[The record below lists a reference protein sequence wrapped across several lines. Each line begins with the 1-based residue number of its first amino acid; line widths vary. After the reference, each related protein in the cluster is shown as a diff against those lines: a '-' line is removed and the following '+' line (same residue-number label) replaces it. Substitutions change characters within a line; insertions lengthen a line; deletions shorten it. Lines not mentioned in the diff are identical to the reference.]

1 MNNTCRVRT
10 RVYSFVPRLVSVLF
24 LIFLFLVPLS
34 PSKTSGK
41 SAEITCT
48 PDPHNEIATD
58 KNLPLGCE
66 MTLSSS
72 FYHEIQGNPLLYEWY
87 GPFSPS
93 TISEPEVF
101 MPEGTHAV
109 SLLTFDGV
117 QRSAPH
123 VLYITVDP
131 AFSISAAAKKGKVVV
146 TWPHVQGATRF
157 DIYRAKESDPSRF
170 EKIAEL
176 PAATTSYTN
185 VNLCDATYL
194 YAVGA
199 LSNRQWLYSQVKSS
213 HPYLTSPM
221 CNYPPVIYSA
231 PITKGIVGLKYT
243 YDVQG
248 SDPLGDMLTYSLLS
262 PPAGMRINSQSGL
275 IEWTPPSLGD
285 YEVTVKVKDCKGSYK
300 IQKFII
306 EVDELPDINRNPI
319 ADAGGPYAAE
329 VGQPISF
336 DGSSSYDPD
345 GDPLLYAWIFGDGS
359 SGNGASPSH
368 AYGAPGTYQVTL
380 TVSDGRGGTAT
391 DATTASIQQCLPP
404 TVGFSSNP
412 AAIRQGESCTLLW
425 TSKNASTLSIDHGI
439 GDVGASGTITIQPQA
454 TTTYTITATGRCGTA
469 AESVTVIV
477 HSPPVVHLTAVPGSI
492 AAGQTSKLSWTSENA
507 DTVTIDQGIGPV
519 TPNGSLAVAPTSTT
533 TYTITA
539 SGPGGTATD
548 SATITVYQP
557 PHVSLTSQPQAIAEG
572 GASIL
577 TWTSE
582 NADSAFLDN
591 GLGNVAV
598 NGSLAVSPAETTTYA
613 ITVQG
618 PGGTATASASV
629 TVLHKPAV
637 IIAASPDTIDAG
649 ETATLTWTSTNADS
663 ASLDQGI
670 GAVEVNGSLQVS
682 PSETTTY
689 TITATSPGGIATA
702 SVPVGVNHP
711 QLQRK
716 ACAYITN
723 MESGDVTVV
732 DISTNSIITRIP
744 VGTAPYGVAVS
755 PDGDRVYIACGGSDG
770 GIYVIDTITNT
781 VAGTIEGIYA
791 TTLAVNPDGSIIYAV
806 SAVDGTLTAIDAHSH
821 GVIGVVQTGPS
832 PFGIAVKPDGTRI
845 YITSMEDGTMRVIDA
860 ATLAVIDTVQIV
872 YTGKPLWD
880 VEVSPDG
887 AFVYVVSSD
896 SCLLAVIDTNTDAF
910 VNSHFYMPE
919 RHLGRCYLAVSPD
932 GNRIYLS
939 INNSTYSAGS
949 VYVIDT
955 LSLGVVNRITAVS
968 PSDLSFTPDG
978 TFLYVPDSGANG
990 VMVIDSGSDSAAAFL
1005 GDDFSRPTTCGHF
1018 ITKHR
1023 ERITGRIVA
1032 DGAGVEGIMVT
1043 LTDGRMTWSCPT
1055 DAQGRYIFYAPP
1067 GSYTLFFSGRGYAFA
1082 QQNLAVNVSDREISI
1097 TDTEVLLGVK
1107 IWSEP
1112 GSIASGRTALLLWSS
1127 IKASSITIDQGIG
1140 SVGTSGSYAI
1150 SPNETT
1156 TYTITAFDG
1165 QGRTVTDQVTVTV
1178 FPQPQVNISAEPQV
1192 ILKGQP
1198 ATLSWT
1204 STNADTLTLG
1214 PYGWNLENIGSIT
1227 VFPQETTTYTITA
1240 SGPGGIATAS
1250 ATVTVYEP
1258 PQVTIS
1264 ANPQTIYAG
1273 ESSLLTWSS
1282 SNVDHVSIDNGIG
1295 NVEPGGSMTVN
1306 PAKTTTYTITAS
1318 GPGGVAEASAT
1329 LTVNSIISLHI
1340 DSPAEGALI
1349 DRPDILVKGTMT
1361 NVYGNET
1368 GVTVNGVPA
1377 VIHGDRFFVN
1387 HVPLSPGENSLIVR
1401 AADVQGNASE
1411 VVIPL
1416 DCEVTGPYIT
1426 LSVNDAAGISP
1437 FESIL
1442 RVESFFEPDSL
1453 TFSDSGPG
1461 QIEYLDGSDTNER
1474 LIKIPNAGVYFI
1486 TARVYKT
1493 GVLYTDTIG
1502 TVVHDRTELDGML
1515 RQKWA
1520 GMRTA
1525 LLNNDIDTAVK
1536 DISSRTKN
1544 IYRNAFG
1551 YLTDSQRS
1559 SLVNEIGDIRLIK
1572 MRGTGVEYDI
1582 QTTRDGTLYSYIL
1595 LFDLDEDGM
1604 WKVAN
1609 F

>member
-1 MNNTCRVRT
+1 LLCLPSQNSCETEEVVFMNNTCRVRT
-10 RVYSFVPRLVSVLF
+10 RVYSFVPKLTTGLF

-34 PSKTSGK
+34 PSNTSGE
-41 SAEITCT
+41 SAEINCI
-48 PDPHNEIATD
+48 PDPHDEIATD

-66 MTLSSS
+66 MTLSGS
-72 FYHEIQGNPLLYEWY
+72 FYHDIQGDPLLYEWY

-123 VLYITVDP
+123 VLYITVGP

-146 TWPHVQGATRF
+146 TWPHVQGATRL

-170 EKIAEL
+170 EKITQL
-176 PAATTSYTN
+176 PAATTSYTDA
-185 VNLCDATYL
+185 NLCDATYL

-199 LSNRQWLYSQVKSS
+199 LSNGQWLYSQVKSS

-221 CNYPPVIYSA
+221 CNYPPVISSS

-275 IEWTPPSLGD
+275 IEWTPPSEGD

-300 IQKFII
+300 MQKFVI

-319 ADAGGPYAAE
+319 ADAGGPYSAE
-329 VGQPISF
+329 VGQQISF

-345 GDPLLYAWIFGDGS
+345 GDPLAYTWSFGDGS
-359 SGNGASPSH
+359 IGSGASPSH
-368 AYGAPGTYQVTL
+368 AYGASGTYQVKL

-412 AAIRQGESCTLLW
+412 AAIRQGESCTLIW
-425 TSKNASTLSIDHGI
+425 TSENAASVSIDNGI
-439 GDVGASGTITIQPQA
+439 GIVGSSGTITVQPQA
-454 TTTYTITATGRCGTA
+454 TTTYTITATGRCGTVT
-469 AESVTVIV
+469 ESVTVIV
-477 HSPPVVHLTAVPGSI
+477 HSPPVVHMTAVPGSI
-492 AAGQTSKLSWTSENA
+492 ATGQTSQLSWTSENA
-507 DTVTIDQGIGPV
+507 DAVIIDQGIGPV
-519 TPNGSLAVAPTSTT
+519 TPNGSLAVAPSATA

-557 PHVSLTSQPQAIAEG
+557 PHVSLTAQPQAISEG
-572 GASIL
+572 GTATL

-582 NADSAFLDN
+582 NADSALLDN

-598 NGSLAVSPAETTTYA
+598 NGSLAVSPAETTSYS

-618 PGGTATASASV
+618 PGGTATATASV

-637 IIAASPDTIDAG
+637 VIAASPDTIDAG
-649 ETATLTWTSTNADS
+649 KTATLTWTSTNADS

-670 GAVEVNGSLQVS
+670 GTVEVNGSLQMS

-689 TITATSPGGIATA
+689 TITATGPGGIATA
-702 SVPVGVNHP
+702 SVAVAVNHP

-723 MESGDVTVV
+723 MESNDVTVV
-732 DISTNSIITRIP
+732 DISTNSVITRIP

-755 PDGDRVYIACGGSDG
+755 PDGDRVYIACGENDG
-770 GIYVIDTITNT
+770 GIYIIDTVTNT
-781 VAGTIEGIYA
+781 VAGTIEGMHA

-806 SAVDGTLTAIDAHSH
+806 SADDGTLTAIDAHSH
-821 GVIGVVQTGPS
+821 GVIGAAQAGPS

-860 ATLAVIDTVQIV
+860 ATLAVIDTVQIA
-872 YTGKPLWD
+872 YTGNPLWD

-887 AFVYVVSSD
+887 AFVYVVSSA
-896 SCLLAVIDTNTDAF
+896 SCLLAVIDTSTDAF
-910 VNSHFYMPE
+910 VNSHYYMPE

-939 INNSTYSAGS
+939 MNNSTYSAGS
-949 VYVIDT
+949 VSIIDA
-955 LSLGVVNRITAVS
+955 LSLGVVNRMSAVS

-1005 GDDFSRPTTCGHF
+1005 GDDFNRPTTCGHF

-1043 LTDGRMTWSCPT
+1043 LTDGRMAWSCPT

-1067 GSYTLFFSGRGYAFA
+1067 GSYTLSFSGRGYTFA

-1112 GSIASGRTALLLWSS
+1112 DSIASGKTALLLWSS

-1156 TYTITAFDG
+1156 TYTITA
-1165 QGRTVTDQVTVTV
+1165 
-1178 FPQPQVNISAEPQV
+1178 
-1192 ILKGQP
+1192 
-1198 ATLSWT
+1198 
-1204 STNADTLTLG
+1204 
-1214 PYGWNLENIGSIT
+1214 
-1227 VFPQETTTYTITA
+1227 

-1250 ATVTVYEP
+1250 ATVTVYEA

-1273 ESSLLTWSS
+1273 QSSLLTWSS
-1282 SNVDHVSIDNGIG
+1282 SNADHVSIDNGIG
-1295 NVEPGGSMTVN
+1295 NVEPSGSMTVN

-1318 GPGGVAEASAT
+1318 GPGGVAKASAT

-1340 DSPAEGALI
+1340 DSPTEEALI

-1377 VIHGDRFFVN
+1377 VIQGNRFFVN
-1387 HVPLSPGENSLIVR
+1387 HVPLSPGENSLTVR

-1426 LSVNDAAGISP
+1426 LSANDITGVSP

-1453 TFSDSGPG
+1453 TFSDSVPG
-1461 QIEYLDGSDTNER
+1461 QIEYLDGADANER
-1474 LIKIPNAGVYFI
+1474 LIQIPNAGVYFI
-1486 TARVYKT
+1486 TARAYKN
-1493 GVLYTDTIG
+1493 GVLSTDTIG

-1515 RQKWA
+1515 RQKWE

-1536 DISSRTKN
+1536 DMSSRTKN
-1544 IYRNAFG
+1544 IYWNAFG

-1559 SLVNEIGDIRLIK
+1559 SLANELGDIELIK
-1572 MRGTGVEYDI
+1572 TRGTGVEYDI
-1582 QTTRDGTLYSYIL
+1582 QTTRDGTLCSYIL
-1595 LFDLDEDGM
+1595 LFELDEDGM
-1604 WKVAN
+1604 WKIAN